1 MRIKIIN
8 FIIFA
13 LRTHFSIYFAYIYF
27 HIKEFAKIYGQ
38 YCSIRTLVNEKTYLC
53 GNSAGDS
60 YVTMFNWGT
69 LSPPSN
75 N

>member
-1 MRIKIIN
+1 MRSKIIY

-13 LRTHFSIYFAYIYF
+13 LRNQFSIYFANICF
-27 HIKEFAKIYGQ
+27 DIKEFAQTYGQ
-38 YCSIRTLVNEKTYLC
+38 YCSIRTLVEEKTYLC
-53 GNSAGDS
+53 GNDDGNS
-60 YVTMFNWGT
+60 YMTMFNWGT